1 MKTCKVYFTGGKLA
15 EKVEEA
21 DSFFTRLKGL
31 MFRKT
36 LEEGEG
42 LLLRNCPAIHCCF
55 MRFTIDVVYLDDLLN
70 VIGVETVRPWQT
82 GGRYKGTRHVLELR
96 ENACSGIYPGMRLAI
111 KECAGL

>member
-1 MKTCKVYFTGGKLA
+1 MRTYEVKTENAVLA
-15 EKVEEA
+15 PGARLA
-21 DSFFTRLKGL
+21 DSFFTRLRGL
-31 MFRKT
+31 MFRRE
-36 LEEGEG
+36 LADGEA
-42 LLLRNCPAIHCCF
+42 LLLKNCSAIHCCF